1 MCLTWTAIPIQPHHF
16 VELFSSA
23 IVLAR
28 FPPKWILSAK
38 LMVEALM
45 PLSNILLWIL
55 PTMYFWPKH
64 VLSSL
69 AILLM
74 LLVVWCAFF
83 NCYSY
88 AAIKEYSHHYKNRM
102 EPKIQIRF
110 LRNNDKTMRWRKILL
125 EHVTWAT
132 EISLTWNSKGNVSL
146 HMYKIKTLSRNPQ
159 NMKTHC

>member
-55 PTMYFWPKH
+55 PTMYF
-64 VLSSL
+64 
-69 AILLM
+69 
-74 LLVVWCAFF
+74 
-83 NCYSY
+83 
-88 AAIKEYSHHYKNRM
+88 
-102 EPKIQIRF
+102 
-110 LRNNDKTMRWRKILL
+110 
-125 EHVTWAT
+125 
-132 EISLTWNSKGNVSL
+132 
-146 HMYKIKTLSRNPQ
+146 
-159 NMKTHC
+159 